1 MEESNVVLNLNINH
15 LLEKLLS
22 ILQTHENIYVTMKY
36 HNRCQTSF
44 NSNKICIK
52 RSGNLTPGE
61 ESYVNKN
68 SAQYSVY
75 IGQKGLLNS
84 FPGTF
89 FLNFW
94 QP

>member
-1 MEESNVVLNLNINH
+1 MEESNVVLNLNINR

-22 ILQTHENIYVTMKY
+22 ILQTHENLYVTMKY
-36 HNRCQTSF
+36 HNGCQTSF

-52 RSGNLTPGE
+52 RSGNLTPE
-61 ESYVNKN
+61 EEANVNKN
-68 SAQYSVY
+68 SAQIFSLYR
-75 IGQKGLLNS
+75 GKGLLNS